1 MSTTASNTS
10 YSGIAHDEF
19 DTLIAPLRD
28 QLLAHCYRMLGSIH
42 DADDALQDTLLR
54 AWKGF
59 SGFDGRSELSTW
71 LYRIATNASLDAISR
86 NARRVL
92 PVDLS
97 ADEATGVE
105 AVRWIEPF
113 AHWIGPE
120 GPEAAVVRRESV
132 ELAFVT
138 ALQILPANQRAV
150 LLLRDVL
157 AFSAD
162 DTAAILGASVA
173 SVTSSLQR
181 ARRTVERRL
190 PDTTQRAVIEELGT
204 DATDRIA
211 ARYIDAWE
219 RSDTQ
224 ALIGLLRADAT
235 FSMPPQA
242 TWFAGTVA
250 IAEFLAAEPMR
261 VSWRLI
267 RADVGGQMAFACYT
281 FDDDTGT
288 WAPHSLDVV
297 TLGRD
302 GITAIVGF
310 LDASL
315 VTRLGLTAP
324 SAAVRPAT

>member
-1 MSTTASNTS
+1 
-10 YSGIAHDEF
+10 
-19 DTLIAPLRD
+19 
-28 QLLAHCYRMLGSIH
+28 MLGSIH

-59 SGFDGRSELSTW
+59 PGFDGRSELSTW

-97 ADEATGVE
+97 ADDAAGVE

-113 AHWIGPE
+113 AHVVGPE

-224 ALIGLLRADAT
+224 ALIDLLRADAT

-242 TWFAGTVA
+242 TWFAGTAA

-261 VSWRLI
+261 VSWRVI
-267 RADVGGQMAFACYT
+267 RADVGGHVAFACHT

-288 WAPHSLDVV
+288 WEPHSLDVV
-297 TLGRD
+297 TLGHD

-315 VTRLGLTAP
+315 VTRLGVTAP
-324 SAAVRPAT
+324 STAVRPAT